1 MEAILGKSLREQG
14 EPKRGLREVGNSE
27 TPKRQEIKVV
37 QRFLRTWVEP
47 EFMVSGILASDRRRD
62 SKQKGRRS
70 RAKVGEGYK
79 V

>member
-27 TPKRQEIKVV
+27 IPKRQEIKVV

-47 EFMVSGILASDRRRD
+47 EFMVSGILASDGRRD
-62 SKQKGRRS
+62 SKQRKKQGQGR
-70 RAKVGEGYK
+70 
-79 V
+79 